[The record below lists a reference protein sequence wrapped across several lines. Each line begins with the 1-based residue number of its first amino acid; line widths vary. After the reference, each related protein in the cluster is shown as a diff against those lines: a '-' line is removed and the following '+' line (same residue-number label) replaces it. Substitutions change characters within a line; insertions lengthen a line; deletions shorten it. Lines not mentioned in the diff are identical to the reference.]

1 MSLTIVRGANNAQL
15 WDRCVDQFLAGSPGP
30 GPTGHSD
37 WIWLSHRNLRDR
49 MFDTA
54 HDRGHEGW
62 LGPPIT
68 FFGDW
73 AKLFDI
79 RDNSVGLLT
88 RRRILADCAT
98 SLGGELQALSTT
110 QSGAVVR
117 NHMLDPLLADLL
129 PEGVLPDQLREA
141 LGQLQGDEFS
151 QTRNRWIVAVYEDY
165 LAELAR
171 RDRTDWRS
179 VNALLADR
187 IEAGRLPDVLR
198 GAQRLHIY
206 GITSART
213 RRRLLTALAR
223 QTDVDV
229 RLYLMREPEIE
240 PFFDDL
246 TDIVEE
252 LPSLNSDEQDAVASE
267 TSSTHVQPAPD
278 AMREMAW
285 VARSIKQ
292 LIVDGVAEPQDIAVV
307 ARSGRSD
314 TRLVIRALRHAG
326 VPASGRIRSSLT
338 EVAAIKALLLVFRGA
353 TRQWDYQSLR
363 AVLDHPYFD
372 TKVDLRGIDFIA
384 GAYRPA
390 GLDAWHEM
398 LEATLRRVQQNDRET
413 WNKGLF
419 EDQLEKDVQAFDRVR
434 ETLRCLN
441 DPRPEA
447 AWIDL
452 TLGFLNENRGLFLL
466 RRRLCDPVGD
476 RWDIVRLDQHGVLQL
491 EQLLHEWREL
501 DLDDR
506 PIDPVAWYA
515 MLRRMLEG
523 SELVLATP
531 GQKGVQVLEAHDAGL
546 VPFSHT
552 FVVHA
557 NDGEFP
563 LTGSSSGVLSDE
575 ERERLNDL
583 GIPLDHRETALR
595 RERSLWRAV
604 TGQAGQVH
612 VSYRSTDPSG
622 KPLLPSLMIGG
633 PNHELLDELPRL
645 YRPTGEET
653 VTPED
658 SDQEA
663 AFLLANRLVSAN
675 SAEPSRIQIAPSDPN
690 KLQQAI
696 IAAVA
701 ESHRGPG
708 LARIVDSTGHP
719 ALRPNP
725 WNGELRD
732 SDVISFLEDKFDDEY
747 TWSAGQLQTYARVP
761 FQFFLERVLR
771 LTIREEAE
779 DETTLLTFGNV
790 AHEILEKF
798 YREHLGTLPNA
809 LISTCEDRLEDIA
822 AAVFQEREAGGDWL
836 GVPILWSTTRQ
847 KILEAVRGYVAWELP
862 YLHEKGETPVLVE
875 HRFGFD
881 GEPALL
887 SGSDVVGRTTSLRL
901 RGKIDRVDRTGP
913 VDDPVLHVLDFK
925 SGNTPFGPDYEDGT
939 ILQGALYLEVLD
951 LEGHRVKYGRYRS
964 IKKAGATPNAARI
977 AYGSEKYN
985 AALSIALSIPE
996 RARAGLFE
1004 PVASRRGGW
1013 ADWDVPL
1020 EIRRTEAQVEHG
1032 NRFEPPAVEG
1042 GN

>member
-1 MSLTIVRGANNAQL
+1 
-15 WDRCVDQFLAGSPGP
+15 
-30 GPTGHSD
+30 
-37 WIWLSHRNLRDR
+37 
-49 MFDTA
+49 
-54 HDRGHEGW
+54 
-62 LGPPIT
+62 
-68 FFGDW
+68 
-73 AKLFDI
+73 
-79 RDNSVGLLT
+79 
-88 RRRILADCAT
+88 
-98 SLGGELQALSTT
+98 
-110 QSGAVVR
+110 
-117 NHMLDPLLADLL
+117 
-129 PEGVLPDQLREA
+129 
-141 LGQLQGDEFS
+141 
-151 QTRNRWIVAVYEDY
+151 
-165 LAELAR
+165 
-171 RDRTDWRS
+171 
-179 VNALLADR
+179 
-187 IEAGRLPDVLR
+187 
-198 GAQRLHIY
+198 
-206 GITSART
+206 
-213 RRRLLTALAR
+213 
-223 QTDVDV
+223 
-229 RLYLMREPEIE
+229 
-240 PFFDDL
+240 
-246 TDIVEE
+246 
-252 LPSLNSDEQDAVASE
+252 
-267 TSSTHVQPAPD
+267 
-278 AMREMAW
+278 MAW

-292 LIVDGVAEPQDIAVV
+292 LIVDGAAEPQDIAVV
-307 ARSGRSD
+307 ARTGGDD
-314 TRLVIRALRHAG
+314 TRLAIRALRHAG

-363 AVLDHPYFD
+363 AVLDNPYFD

-390 GLDAWHEM
+390 GLNAWHEK
-398 LEATLRRVQQNDRET
+398 LETALRLVQQNDRET

-419 EDQLEKDVQAFDRVR
+419 EDQLEKDVRAFDRVR

-452 TLGFLNENRGLFLL
+452 TLGFLKENRGLFLL

-476 RWDIVRLDQHGVLQL
+476 RWDIVRLDQRGVLQL

-506 PIDPVAWYA
+506 PIDSVAWYA

-563 LTGSSSGVLSDE
+563 LAGNSTGVLSDE

-612 VSYRSTDPSG
+612 VSYRSTDPTG

-645 YRPTGEET
+645 YRPTGEKT

-658 SDQEA
+658 GDQQA

-675 SAEPSRIQIAPSDPN
+675 SGEPSRIQIAPSHPDF
-690 KLQQAI
+690 LQQAI

-761 FQFFLERVLR
+761 FQFFLTRVLR
-771 LTIREEAE
+771 LTTREEAE
-779 DETTLLTFGNV
+779 DETSRLTFGSV
-790 AHEILEKF
+790 AHEILERF
-798 YREHLGTLPNA
+798 YGEHLNA
-809 LISTCEDRLEDIA
+809 LPAALVGACADQLDVIA
-822 AAVFQEREAGGDWL
+822 EAVFQEREASSDWL
-836 GVPILWSTTRQ
+836 GLPNLWSMTRES
-847 KILEAVRGYVAWELP
+847 IWDAVRGYVSWELE
-862 YLHEKGETPVLVE
+862 YLQDKNETPVLVE

-881 GEPALL
+881 GDPVLL
-887 SGSDVVGRTTSLRL
+887 SGSDVIGRSSSLRL
-901 RGKIDRVDRTGP
+901 RGKIDRVDRTGTS
-913 VDDPVLHVLDFK
+913 DNPVLHVLDYK
-925 SGNTPFGPDYEDGT
+925 SKSTPSTYDYEDGT
-939 ILQGALYLEVLD
+939 AQQGVLYLEVLALD
-951 LEGHRVKYGRYRS
+951 GHEVKFGRYRAIEKPGKPQNGGL
-964 IKKAGATPNAARI
+964 IK
-977 AYGSEKYN
+977 YGSDQYVK
-985 AALSIALSIPE
+985 ALSISLSIPA
-996 RARAGLFE
+996 RAREGLFE
-1004 PVASRRGGW
+1004 PIASRKGGW

-1032 NRFEPPAVEG
+1032 NRFEPPANQG
-1042 GN
+1042 GL